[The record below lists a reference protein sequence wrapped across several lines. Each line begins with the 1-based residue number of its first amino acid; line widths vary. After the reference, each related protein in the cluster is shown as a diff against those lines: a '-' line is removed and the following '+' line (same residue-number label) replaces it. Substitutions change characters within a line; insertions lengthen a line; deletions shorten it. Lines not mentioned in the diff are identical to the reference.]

1 MGLEKKLKIWIG
13 EWRDVRA
20 KEDDVLKKLKEKQEK
35 RRVIRAEENKK
46 LEEKQA
52 IEEKRRQK
60 EVEDKKKA
68 ENAEKMA
75 KLEEAE
81 KRRQAIL
88 KAEAEKAKSGASYLI
103 QKKAEDTKQDPA
115 AEFKK
120 TKEQLAEEKKV
131 ALQIRVKP
139 LQLEGI
145 KVEQLREMA
154 TEMWGQLVALETE
167 KYDFEERSKRQDYDI
182 KDLSERNRQQ
192 LKQKA
197 LKFGLD
203 PEALTGNHPPKVKL
217 ASKFERRVDTRSFDE
232 RKELFRGGWED
243 EYARMLDE
251 IFEVNKAS
259 GKRGQG

>member
-1 MGLEKKLKIWIG
+1 MGSQESTSRSQHSVLSVIPLFSVFDFLHNDTSCPTMKNTIQRRRRRIPRETPNMMERAKKKGPKNELEAKVVLTGEALEKNLKIWIG
-13 EWRDVRA
+13 EWRDVRS
-20 KEDDVLKKLKEKQEK
+20 KEDAELKRLKDKQEK
-35 RRVIRAEENKK
+35 RKVVRNEENKK

-68 ENAEKMA
+68 ENEEKMK

-88 KAEAEKAKSGASYLI
+88 KAEAEKAKSGANYLI
-103 QKKAEDTKQDPA
+103 QKKAEDTKTDPA

-139 LQLEGI
+139 PVVEGK

-154 TEMWGQLVALETE
+154 TEMWAQLVALETE
-167 KYDFEERSKRQDYDI
+167 KYDFEERSKRQD
-182 KDLSERNRQQ
+182 
-192 LKQKA
+192 LK
-197 LKFGLD
+197 
-203 PEALTGNHPPKVKL
+203 
-217 ASKFERRVDTRSFDE
+217 
-232 RKELFRGGWED
+232 
-243 EYARMLDE
+243 
-251 IFEVNKAS
+251 
-259 GKRGQG
+259 

>member
-1 MGLEKKLKIWIG
+1 MSDDEEYDSEEEEEESEADSDDSQGRKKGPKNELEAKVVLTGEALEKKLKVWIG
-13 EWRDVRA
+13 EWRSVRS
-20 KEDDVLKKLKEKQEK
+20 KEDEVLNKLKAKQEK
-35 RRVIRAEENKK
+35 RKVVRAEENKK

-68 ENAEKMA
+68 DNAEKMA

-88 KAEAEKAKSGASYLI
+88 KAEAEKAKSGANYLI
-103 QKKAEDTKQDPA
+103 QKKAEDVKADPA

-139 LQLEGI
+139 LALEGLKI
-145 KVEQLREMA
+145 ENLREMA
-154 TEMWGQLVALETE
+154 TDMWTQLVLLETE
-167 KYDFEERSKRQDYDI
+167 KYDFEERSKRQDYDL
-182 KDLSERNRQQ
+182 KELKEKNKQQ

-197 LKFGLD
+197 LKLGLD
-203 PEALTGNHPPKVKL
+203 PE
-217 ASKFERRVDTRSFDE
+217 
-232 RKELFRGGWED
+232 
-243 EYARMLDE
+243 
-251 IFEVNKAS
+251 
-259 GKRGQG
+259 